1 MPFSDIFKYRVGK
14 ATESGTG
21 KASAQLSEHWTDP
34 DSETIFQVSLLQGL
48 TLGDYNFRGRKEG
61 MNKHED

>member
-14 ATESGTG
+14 ATKSGTG

-34 DSETIFQVSLLQGL
+34 DSETIFQVSLRYPYCR
-48 TLGDYNFRGRKEG
+48 D
-61 MNKHED
+61 

>member
-14 ATESGTG
+14 ATKSGTG
-21 KASAQLSEHWTDP
+21 KASALLSEHWTDP

-48 TLGDYNFRGRKEG
+48 TLGDYNGSISAAERKE
-61 MNKHED
+61 